1 MITAPTG
8 TPLVDV
14 ARGAVIELERVTK
27 VYRTGSISVA
37 ALRGVSL
44 TIDEGEYVAIIG
56 PSGSGKST
64 LMHILGCLDVP
75 TSGRFHLAGEDVS
88 NMSETA
94 LAEVRNK
101 RIGFVFQQFNLLASL
116 TAWQNVEL
124 PLVYAGVGRTERKER
139 AMEALGRV
147 GLTGRVNH
155 RPGELSGG
163 QQQRVAVA
171 RALVTEPD
179 LILADEPTGNLD
191 SKSAAD
197 VMRLM
202 GELYEAG
209 RTLVLITHDADVAVR
224 RGSSRRHPRR
234 PALRARRE
242 RPRKP
247 EHPVSWLET
256 IRTGVNGVRSHR
268 LRSALTVLGIFI
280 GIAGVII
287 AVGLGEGASSQVT
300 SEINSLGS
308 NVLTIT
314 PGSSTSSS
322 GIREALGSSSTLT
335 MADVAALQS
344 PVDAPDVKE
353 VAPITSQTEVLT
365 AGSETATTS
374 VQGTT
379 PTWLSVRGR
388 TLAEGRFIDNQDV
401 NDHTAVGVLG
411 ATTAS
416 ELFTRGDP
424 VGQTVDVDGV
434 PVTIV
439 GVLTS
444 TGSSSSSSS
453 GTSDPDD
460 TLIIPIS
467 TGAERIFGGTS
478 RNSVSSI
485 ALQARSSAD
494 LTAAYQ
500 EADHLLLQLHG
511 ITNSS
516 DADFTIT
523 SEQSLIAANT
533 SVDHT
538 LTILLG
544 GIAAISLVVG
554 GIGVMNIM
562 LVSVTERIREIGL
575 RKALGATPRVIR
587 RQFLVEASVLGI
599 LGGIVGVV
607 GGILGVIYLPG
618 LIGDPMTTSPT
629 AAVGA
634 LAIALAIGVLFGVYP
649 ASRAA
654 ALAPIDALRN
664 E

>member
-1 MITAPTG
+1 M
-8 TPLVDV
+8 
-14 ARGAVIELERVTK
+14 
-27 VYRTGSISVA
+27 
-37 ALRGVSL
+37 
-44 TIDEGEYVAIIG
+44 
-56 PSGSGKST
+56 
-64 LMHILGCLDVP
+64 
-75 TSGRFHLAGEDVS
+75 
-88 NMSETA
+88 
-94 LAEVRNK
+94 
-101 RIGFVFQQFNLLASL
+101 
-116 TAWQNVEL
+116 
-124 PLVYAGVGRTERKER
+124 
-139 AMEALGRV
+139 
-147 GLTGRVNH
+147 
-155 RPGELSGG
+155 
-163 QQQRVAVA
+163 
-171 RALVTEPD
+171 
-179 LILADEPTGNLD
+179 
-191 SKSAAD
+191 
-197 VMRLM
+197 
-202 GELYEAG
+202 
-209 RTLVLITHDADVAVR
+209 
-224 RGSSRRHPRR
+224 
-234 PALRARRE
+234 
-242 RPRKP
+242 
-247 EHPVSWLET
+247 SWLET

-268 LRSALTVLGIFI
+268 LRSALTVLGILI

-314 PGSSTSSS
+314 PGSTTSST
-322 GIREALGSSSTLT
+322 GIREALGSASTLT
-335 MADVAALQS
+335 LNDVAALQS
-344 PVDAPDVKE
+344 PVDAPDVKA
-353 VAPITSQTEVLT
+353 VAPITSQSEVLT

-388 TLAEGRFIDNQDV
+388 TLAQGRFIDNQDV
-401 NDHTAVGVLG
+401 TDHGAVAVLG

-416 ELFTRGDP
+416 ELFNRADP
-424 VGQTVDVDGV
+424 VGQTVDVNGV
-434 PVTIV
+434 PVTVV

-444 TGSSSSSSS
+444 TGASSTSS
-453 GTSDPDD
+453 GTTDPDD
-460 TLIIPIS
+460 VMIIPIS

-485 ALQARSSAD
+485 AVQARSSAD
-494 LTAAYQ
+494 LTGAYQ

-511 ITNSS
+511 ITNAT

-544 GIAAISLVVG
+544 GIAAISLIVG

-587 RQFLVEASVLGI
+587 RQFLVEASVLG
-599 LGGIVGVV
+599 LVGGVLGVV
-607 GGILGVIYLPG
+607 AGLLGVLYLPG
-618 LIGDPMTTSPT
+618 LIGDPISTSPT

-654 ALAPIDALRN
+654 TLAPIDALRN